1 MCFCILNIIMIRSGG
16 RKYSYDDSINQN
28 IQAFPCSKRTTNK
41 HQTSKGFFTFKPFNL
56 STAFGKGSICF
67 LSFEQFAGVSGKSN
81 EVFEYM
87 SRTFDVTHV
96 SPSIGPFFN
105 LIPGISPQRRNE
117 MEVGSKLRDKSDL
130 VSNRRH
136 YIQTLPRF
144 VLLYFGTPPKR
155 GKSIQPKIS
164 AFSEE
169 LLKFFFLKNDF
180 LFVLTFANP
189 GPQRNLYLL
198 HFFHIFY

>member
-1 MCFCILNIIMIRSGG
+1 
-16 RKYSYDDSINQN
+16 
-28 IQAFPCSKRTTNK
+28 
-41 HQTSKGFFTFKPFNL
+41 
-56 STAFGKGSICF
+56 
-67 LSFEQFAGVSGKSN
+67 
-81 EVFEYM
+81 M

-164 AFSEE
+164 VFSEE
-169 LLKFFFLKNDF
+169 LLKIKKKILC
-180 LFVLTFANP
+180 VTFANP
-189 GPQRNLYLL
+189 GPRHNLYLL
-198 HFFHIFY
+198 HLFHIFYQDLPFSPPRPVVSSANICSVIRRHFLSGSNQKGCERPSL

>member
-1 MCFCILNIIMIRSGG
+1 M
-16 RKYSYDDSINQN
+16 
-28 IQAFPCSKRTTNK
+28 
-41 HQTSKGFFTFKPFNL
+41 

-164 AFSEE
+164 VFSEE
-169 LLKFFFLKNDF
+169 LLKIKKKNLMCDF
-180 LFVLTFANP
+180 CKSRSSAQFVFVTFIPHLLSRFTVFSSQARCVFSKYLFRHSASLFVRVQSKGL
-189 GPQRNLYLL
+189 
-198 HFFHIFY
+198 

>member
-1 MCFCILNIIMIRSGG
+1 MQ
-16 RKYSYDDSINQN
+16 DSCVSVFSI
-28 IQAFPCSKRTTNK
+28 
-41 HQTSKGFFTFKPFNL
+41 GFFTFKPFNL

-144 VLLYFGTPPKR
+144 VLLFFGTPPKR

-169 LLKFFFLKNDF
+169 LSKIKKKILC
-180 LFVLTFANP
+180 VLTLVLQIQVL
-189 GPQRNLYLL
+189 GTICIC
-198 HFFHIFY
+198 HIYSTSFIKI

>member
-1 MCFCILNIIMIRSGG
+1 MIIINAKCSTYLPSILIIWLTLISISIYKYARLVCFCILNINRI
-16 RKYSYDDSINQN
+16 
-28 IQAFPCSKRTTNK
+28 
-41 HQTSKGFFTFKPFNL
+41 FTFKPFNL

-164 AFSEE
+164 VFSEE
-169 LLKFFFLKNDF
+169 LLKKK
-180 LFVLTFANP
+180 VLN
-189 GPQRNLYLL
+189 
-198 HFFHIFY
+198 